1 MQPTEPIESNNNS
14 KENETDKE
22 LENLVKN
29 YEILREDYP
38 NYDLLFKII
47 VIGNS
52 GAGKSCLSMQATRN
66 SFDTNYLATVGFEFF
81 VFNIKFDSRI
91 IKLQIWDT
99 CGQEIYRSL
108 ITSFY
113 KNSSL
118 ALIVYAIDDEK
129 SFNDIDLWIKDLRTN
144 SSPDIKIF
152 LIGNK
157 ADLESNRKISK
168 EQALQI
174 KRDFDFN
181 LFMET
186 SAKTGFN
193 AQELFIEAS
202 KVLYIDYIKHQ
213 QKPKKR
219 GELIKDKNPNK
230 KKGNKCC

>member
-1 MQPTEPIESNNNS
+1 M
-14 KENETDKE
+14 
-22 LENLVKN
+22 
-29 YEILREDYP
+29 
-38 NYDLLFKII
+38 
-47 VIGNS
+47 
-52 GAGKSCLSMQATRN
+52 A
-66 SFDTNYLATVGFEFF
+66 TNYLATVGFEFF

-230 KKGNKCC
+230 KKGNNCC